1 MYIEEILSLT
11 SLRQQPVANRG
22 LQMIRPCI
30 ESASRARPPCVTQ
43 RKRIYLQEWCTG
55 AQRNIC
61 SDLEDPPLVL
71 IKHATVLKGIGC
83 INFPESGVTK
93 AVYRFGI
100 HRHFVK
106 GGRRRR
112 ATRIHHFRAKT
123 CCRNQH

>member
-1 MYIEEILSLT
+1 MSAGSTKPNRMYIEEILSFT

-43 RKRIYLQEWCTG
+43 RKRIYLQEWCIG
-55 AQRNIC
+55 AQRYIC

-71 IKHATVLKGIGC
+71 IKHATVLKGVWG
-83 INFPESGVTK
+83 INFPESSGVTE
-93 AVYRFGI
+93 AVYGFGV

-106 GGRRRR
+106 GG
-112 ATRIHHFRAKT
+112 
-123 CCRNQH
+123 